1 MVAEMV
7 PRLIGSAI
15 LATAGWGLGEYISDT
30 WGPQLYLPWVLGLTL
45 GGLVLGWVATPF
57 VAMRVVRRL
66 VAQAD
71 DMPTSRVLSAI
82 LGLVLGLL
90 VALLASIPL
99 SGIPGWI
106 GVVLPIAVSVFLA
119 YLGAMLMAS
128 PGRDVFRNIASDE
141 PTTPSRNGFDASHR
155 GPLLLDTSAIIDGRI
170 ASISRTGFLPGSL
183 LVPRFIL
190 DELRHIADSS
200 DSLRRSR
207 GRRGLEMLNRL
218 RKEPEV
224 PIEVL
229 DADLHDGQ
237 EVDTELVGL
246 ARELRAPIITNDY
259 NLNRVAQ
266 IQGVPVLNVNELA
279 NCLKPAVLPGEGMTI
294 RIIQEGKEP
303 GQGVGFLDD
312 GTMVV
317 VDSAQRYLNKD
328 MAVLVTRV
336 LQTETGSIVFAQLK
350 RS

>member
-1 MVAEMV
+1 MV

-15 LATAGWGLGEYISDT
+15 LATGGWGLGEYIADT
-30 WGPQLYLPWVLGLTL
+30 WGPQLYLPWVLGLTV
-45 GGLVLGWVATPF
+45 GGVVLGWVATPF
-57 VAMRVVRRL
+57 VATHVVRRL
-66 VAQAD
+66 VAQTS
-71 DMPTSRVLSAI
+71 DMPTSRVLSCI

-90 VALLASIPL
+90 VALLAYIPL
-99 SGIPGWI
+99 ARIPGWG
-106 GVVLPIAVSVFLA
+106 GVVLPIAVSIFLA

-128 PGRDVFRNIASDE
+128 PGRDVFRRIVSDGAA
-141 PTTPSRNGFDASHR
+141 TRWHSGLNASHH
-155 GPLLLDTSAIIDGRI
+155 GQLLLDTSAIIDGRI
-170 ASISRTGFLPGSL
+170 ASISRTGFLPGTL

-190 DELRHIADSS
+190 DELQRIADSS
-200 DSLRRSR
+200 DSLRRNR

-224 PIEVL
+224 PIEVV
-229 DADLHDGQ
+229 DVDRHDGQ
-237 EVDTELVGL
+237 EVDSELVGL
-246 ARELRAPIITNDY
+246 ARELHASIITTDY